1 MATSLFEQM
10 FYPKNL
16 LIMKTEK
23 NLKLSFNLFLFFGWL
38 TVIVFIAA
46 AALSFTGCSLSNGV
60 VFAICLLPV
69 VAYAMYRVYVNNKKL
84 VDPNYKVDMLPH
96 YKSAFCT
103 MLVTFVISLVLIGT
117 GRPID
122 SVVLLLGVAVY
133 FAGCLTLIAKS
144 KNNRI

>member
-1 MATSLFEQM
+1 
-10 FYPKNL
+10 
-16 LIMKTEK
+16 MKTEK
-23 NLKLSFNLFLFFGWL
+23 NLKLSFNLFRFFGWL
-38 TVIVFIAA
+38 TVVVFIAA
-46 AALSFTGCSLSNGV
+46 VVMSFTECALTSKQ

-122 SVVLLLGVAVY
+122 SVVLLLGIAVY
-133 FAGCLTLIAKS
+133 FASYLTIIAKS
-144 KNNRI
+144 KNKQI